1 MFQEV
6 ENGTKCGEP
15 KSSTFVTQG
24 QTEEG
29 HTEAE
34 VERNAEDAAAAEKT
48 DCDVTDDKK
57 DKNAADVTEEKSK
70 SEPDLTSVGKETQP
84 TDD

>member
-1 MFQEV
+1 MFQELV
-6 ENGTKCGEP
+6 NGTKCGEP

-34 VERNAEDAAAAEKT
+34 VEKNADAAAAEKT
-48 DCDVTDDKK
+48 NCDVTDNKE

-70 SEPDLTSVGKETQP
+70 SEPDLTSVGKEKQP